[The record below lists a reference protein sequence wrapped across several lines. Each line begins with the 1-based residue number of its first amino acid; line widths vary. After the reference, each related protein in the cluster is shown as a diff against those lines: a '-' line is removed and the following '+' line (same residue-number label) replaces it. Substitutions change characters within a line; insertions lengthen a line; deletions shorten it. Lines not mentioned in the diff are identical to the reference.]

1 MWGCLGLEAG
11 GVGQAGG
18 ESPRDGLVTPQEGEE
33 RLRSSQDTWVS
44 PVLMMG
50 KPKTVF
56 SGWRSGLDPTAWA
69 SAATMSKALGSS
81 LWSSGSGDSSGCCEN
96 PDELAI

>member
-1 MWGCLGLEAG
+1 M
-11 GVGQAGG
+11 GQAGG
-18 ESPRDGLVTPQEGEE
+18 ESPRDGLVTPQEGEP
-33 RLRSSQDTWVS
+33 RLWPSQDAWVS

-50 KPKTVF
+50 KPKTVV
-56 SGWRSGLDPTAWA
+56 SGWWSGLDPSSWA
-69 SAATMSKALGSS
+69 SAAAMSKALGSS